1 VGVEE
6 WLEREIGMKVNVRAK
21 IESREQKKNIM
32 LNKSNLKKK
41 KVRGCIQVDEDL
53 TNKERK
59 TKKRL

>member
-1 VGVEE
+1 
-6 WLEREIGMKVNVRAK
+6 MKVNVRAK